1 MTDSE
6 LYTAMAGFRHELHR
20 FPELAG
26 SEQRTAAR
34 LRELTGRIAG
44 AELKPPFLGTDVVV
58 DLRGGRPGTRC
69 VALRADI
76 DALAVTE
83 DTGLPYAS
91 EHPGLMHACGHDGH
105 TAMLLGAFEHLAARR
120 PEWGGTVRF
129 IWQPGEENR
138 ALGRELVAA
147 GVLDNPRCDLAAS
160 LHGLPGLPVGKLGF
174 IDGVSEA
181 SCAHFKLIVRG
192 RGGHSSRPHLV
203 IDPVLAAA
211 ALIVELQQVVARR
224 INPLRS
230 AVLSVCRVS
239 GGTLGN
245 VIPDEV
251 ELEGTARTL
260 DVESAAILETAVGE
274 VAAGVAAAH
283 GCRCEVEYRS
293 SYPVCINAPEATAL
307 ARRVTA
313 ETFGPDAVVERTEP
327 SMGADDFAYYAQQCP
342 AVYVKLGLGDISG
355 LHTSRFDFP
364 DAALE
369 YGIRFLTAFALA
381 ALKA

>member
-1 MTDSE
+1 MTDCRFF
-6 LYTAMAGFRHELHR
+6 ADVAGFRHELHR
-20 FPELAG
+20 IPELAG
-26 SEQRTAAR
+26 AEVRTAAL
-34 LRELTGRIAG
+34 LRERVSRIPA
-44 AELKPPFLGTDVVV
+44 AELKAPLLGTDVVA
-58 DLRGGRPGTRC
+58 DLRGEGSGTRC

-76 DALAVTE
+76 DALVITE
-83 DTGLPYAS
+83 ASGCPYAS
-91 EHPGLMHACGHDGH
+91 ERPGFMHACGHDGH
-105 TAMLLGAFEHLAARR
+105 SAMLLGALELLAGRR
-120 PEWGGTVRF
+120 SEWGGTIRF

-138 ALGRELVAA
+138 ALGRDLVAA
-147 GVLDNPRCDLAAS
+147 GVLENPRCDMAAS
-160 LHGLPGLPVGKLGF
+160 LHGLPGLPVGKFGF

-192 RGGHSSRPHLV
+192 RGGHSSRPQLV

-230 AVLSVCRVS
+230 AVLSVCRVA
-239 GGTLGN
+239 GGTIGN

-251 ELEGTARTL
+251 ELEGTARAL
-260 DVESAAILETAVGE
+260 DAESAAIVETAVRE
-274 VAAGVAAAH
+274 VASGVAAAH

-293 SYPVCINAPEATAL
+293 SYPVCINAPEAAAL

-313 ETFGPDAVVERTEP
+313 ETFGPEAVVERAEP